1 MRSFDPKQVQSTCLN
16 PQLVFK
22 LMIDLEKKLKRLVPR
37 VDIKKYVQIKSKN
50 LALESSQ
57 EKASILEKL

>member
-1 MRSFDPKQVQSTCLN
+1 
-16 PQLVFK
+16 
-22 LMIDLEKKLKRLVPR
+22 MIDLEKKLKRLVPR